1 MQRLLLL
8 LAAVL
13 AGCAAPR
20 LQLPASD
27 SRALIASY
35 IPASVPDREGWA
47 ADIFTPMAVLEIP
60 VTAENVCAIVAITEQ
75 ESGFRA
81 DPVIPNLP
89 AIARSEIERRRE
101 RLGIPELVLD
111 AALALK
117 SSNGRT
123 YRERLDH
130 AKTERELSDIYED
143 LIGRVPLGRT
153 FLENGNPV
161 RTGGPMQVSVAFAR
175 AQAED
180 KSYPYPIVES
190 IRDEV
195 FTRRG
200 GMYFGIAHLLD
211 YPASYDRPI
220 YRFADFNA
228 GRYASRNAAFQS
240 ALSLLTRRKLALD
253 GDLIPAEKARDGKA
267 GATESAALALAS
279 RLDMSPRE
287 IRRDLALEDRRGLE
301 SAPLYEKVFALA
313 DARNGKPVP
322 RAVLP
327 VIELHTPKTTRR
339 LTTRWFAE
347 RVAARQQQCLSRGP
361 TRTSAFRDG
370 RSSSSGGPPS
380 PS

>member
-1 MQRLLLL
+1 MRLSRFRISRHD
-8 LAAVL
+8 LALTLALAIL

-20 LQLPASD
+20 PELPASD

-35 IPASVPDREGWA
+35 IPPAVPDREGWA
-47 ADIFTPMAVLEIP
+47 ADIYTPMAVLGIP
-60 VTAENVCAIVAITEQ
+60 VTPDNVCAIVAVTEQ
-75 ESGFRA
+75 ESGFHV
-81 DPVIPNLP
+81 DPAIPNLP

-101 RLGIPELVLD
+101 KLGIPNLVLD
-111 AALALK
+111 AALGLK

-153 FLENGNPV
+153 FLENRNPV

-175 AQAED
+175 AQAEE
-180 KSYPYPIVES
+180 KRYPYAVVES

-211 YPASYDRPI
+211 YPAGYDRYV

-228 GRYASRNAAFQS
+228 GRYASRNAALQA
-240 ALSLLTRRKLALD
+240 ALALLAGRPLALD
-253 GDLIPAEKARDGKA
+253 GDLVPGEKPRDGKP
-267 GATESAALALAS
+267 GATESAALAVAPELGMSAS
-279 RLDMSPRE
+279 D
-287 IRRDLALEDRRGLE
+287 IRRALALEDRRELE
-301 SAPLYEKVFALA
+301 STVFYGKAFAMA
-313 DARNGKPVP
+313 DARNGKPLP
-322 RAVLP
+322 RAIVP
-327 VIELHTPKTTRR
+327 QIELVTPKTTRK

-347 RVAARQQQCLSRGP
+347 RVVARHRQCIARGK
-361 TRTSAFRDG
+361 R
-370 RSSSSGGPPS
+370 
-380 PS
+380 